1 MAVPRIV
8 PSTDDALLAD
18 FYHRHW
24 LEMGVSPTEVRA
36 DWREVALGFLAE
48 AREAGGFAGLVGW
61 RGDEAIGCACA
72 RPMPAAYPAFRQ
84 ADATRVGYIW
94 GLFVLPSERGQGL
107 GRRLVEACLAHL
119 AAAGCGRALL
129 HAGPQSAPLYARLG
143 FTATGEMVLPL
154 RG

>member
-1 MAVPRIV
+1 MMRC
-8 PSTDDALLAD
+8 
-18 FYHRHW
+18 
-24 LEMGVSPTEVRA
+24 SPTSITGTGSKWASALPRSVRIGGR
-36 DWREVALGFLAE
+36 WRFLAE
-48 AREAGGFAGLVGW
+48 AREAGGFAGLVAW

-94 GLFVLPSERGQGL
+94 GLFVLPAERGQGL

-129 HAGPQSAPLYARLG
+129 HAGPKSAPLYARLG
-143 FTATGEMVLPL
+143 FTATGEMALPL